1 MTTLAS
7 IGRPLNVLLVED
19 DADDVELTRLAV
31 ARATSRVSL
40 HVVGDAES
48 CLAFLRRAAEDAA
61 APPTDLVL
69 LDLNLP
75 GHGGLHVLGAIT
87 SDPALCQLPVV
98 ILTTSSAAHEI
109 LAAYR
114 LRCSSYVTKPFDF
127 ERFVA
132 VIDRVLDY
140 WTTIAALPS
149 LHEETPTASRG
160 NAR

>member
-7 IGRPLNVLLVED
+7 LGRPLNVLLVED
-19 DADDVELTRLAV
+19 NADDVELTRLAV
-31 ARATSRVSL
+31 ARATSPVSL

-48 CLAFLRRAAEDAA
+48 CLAFLRRAADAA
-61 APPTDLVL
+61 SAPPTDLVL

-75 GHGGLHVLGAIT
+75 GHGGLHILRAIT
-87 SDPALCQLPVV
+87 SDPALCHLPVV
-98 ILTTSSAAHEI
+98 TLTTSSAAHEI

-114 LRCSSYVTKPFDF
+114 LRCSSYVTKPFEF

-140 WTTIAALPS
+140 WTTVAALPLVPTS
-149 LHEETPTASRG
+149 LPTAPRG
-160 NAR
+160 EAR